1 MLKACF
7 MFLHPLTRP
16 FAGVIRT
23 HYLRQKSTMSA
34 AILPTCLIKKNI
46 SDGEAAKETKK
57 HCDNLR
63 TQKWSH
69 DSVVTHDAITTH
81 HNLIYEGSTG
91 LICLQHTPRMLIQE
105 YIVVY
110 DMSFYYIVSRYTY
123 FYKNY
128 IVVCNWIAWFLPFYS
143 DRGSTLHQS
152 KAKRSLA
159 LL

>member
-1 MLKACF
+1 

-91 LICLQHTPRMLIQE
+91 SSQIDLSSAHSKDAHTGI
-105 YIVVY
+105 YCCI
-110 DMSFYYIVSRYTY
+110 
-123 FYKNY
+123 
-128 IVVCNWIAWFLPFYS
+128 
-143 DRGSTLHQS
+143 
-152 KAKRSLA
+152 
-159 LL
+159 